1 MDINKWIDGKGLPLC
16 NTFVNIV
23 RQDWD
28 SSERRDALLQ
38 FVDLPYRP
46 YLIAENRRKDADPRR
61 FGITELILDDLMI
74 DIVYNRK
81 DGISLHIECENNI
94 LDPQKAESIAKRWS
108 RHVEE
113 LLKEE

>member
-1 MDINKWIDGKGLPLC
+1 
-16 NTFVNIV
+16 
-23 RQDWD
+23 
-28 SSERRDALLQ
+28 
-38 FVDLPYRP
+38 
-46 YLIAENRRKDADPRR
+46 
-61 FGITELILDDLMI
+61 MI